1 MPNPEN
7 VVNPGLVNV
16 ADQGDGPLVVDQPVT
31 TGPGT
36 NPGSFNRAGD
46 RAPGTGTRSPN
57 QPVTVGTPQTAG
69 TTVQGGTYSP
79 QSPNTEDVSQD
90 SVRNQTYGT
99 WPPAEVYP

>member
-1 MPNPEN
+1 VPNQN

-36 NPGSFNRAGD
+36 NPGSFNRAGAL
-46 RAPGTGTRSPN
+46 APGAGARSPD
-57 QPVTVGTPQTAG
+57 QPVAVGTPQTAG
-69 TTVQGGTYSP
+69 STVQGGTYSP
-79 QSPNTEDVSQD
+79 QSPSTANVTRNNVASQ
-90 SVRNQTYGT
+90 VYGT